1 MSYKTWFLGFA
12 ASVATLL
19 HAVEPWAVWTN
30 FTGADATDG
39 LAPQASSTQNGIDG
53 GTWRLKLGSGS
64 SVTGGGVI
72 STGTGSAVKIDLGQT
87 IDFGYNGTP
96 ITLLITLRNCAE
108 TTGKPIW
115 VYGTSGKT
123 IGATISAIDKSAGTA
138 SIRGVWNDALWNNN
152 NGPARAVNALAGS
165 DAVTLAFTNVATS
178 ATGGIQPYTVSGT
191 AVTALGQWTG
201 LKVGSTS
208 SSVISF
214 GNTESGTE
222 GGLDYEILQIAIY
235 RGEKPP
241 DLDLRNHSSRV
252 YTWQGTSTTF
262 HSGPWDLSSTWAL
275 DTSLGST
282 SGNTNAWKVFAS
294 NQTQYGAPGTILRF
308 VAKSGTVVN
317 GNLDASFSP
326 LSFGGLIVES
336 GATGY
341 ALTGSNNNGRLTE
354 LGASDA
360 STAFIF
366 HEDFTIDRSS
376 NAVATRTTTFYGT
389 AAVAV
394 DSGKTF
400 TITKEAAVDGA
411 AAVTLSGGGTLA
423 CSAGVTV
430 NGTLT
435 VEAGTL
441 SGAVALN
448 NGTLGLGGTAQ
459 TLTALT
465 GTGSVTATAETA
477 QLTVPD
483 LDLSAIAVDER
494 ITLAVSGRLTLGET
508 AQTLKLASLPTTL
521 NLANVQQWGLGDHP
535 LLICEGATDEQ
546 WAAMAV
552 ENLPAGVTVSR
563 AGATYTVTVGQTV
576 PLTWMAWGDSIT
588 EGESSEVS
596 YRHALWNQLAAAGY
610 DVTAV
615 GLRNTTHDQ
624 VQTTEPW
631 SWHNAWYGATVMPI
645 RHGVTS
651 LYLNLDTALEA
662 GGYPDLIT
670 VMIGTNDAASY
681 TGTRGTQ
688 DLDARFAEWRTFI
701 ERMAKLRPHSQI
713 IVATPPKLR
722 SNRAENLHTLIQG
735 YRDRIVAAK
744 DAGASPFNLSNVAFV
759 DMWSEAVLEDADYVS
774 DGTHPS
780 ASGCEKIAAVWFSAI
795 EQVLGTDGVKADLAI
810 AEVFNSDATTV
821 QVRLNKPVTLTEGA
835 TATLTGTE
843 VTLSNLTLS
852 ADGRVVTATASADL
866 PLCTALELT
875 LTGAQSVQVGTETA
889 PLTATFTA
897 LGSGAAANI
906 PDAYRT
912 GFKHRKTV
920 DLAADY
926 TAATD
931 IAEQDGVDAAE
942 ALSAIRRVAYY
953 LELQRAGSP
962 AQFVWVSMEAFD
974 SEARMGVPTA
984 ARGVHQREVK
994 HLQVYGNRGNFTN
1007 TTADATDVRG
1017 LIEFTPYT
1025 YNGTANAKTAT
1036 EELYTGAFDWRD
1048 TLFTSGDGYGCMQ
1061 VAQITGDGLVGPTWA
1076 PAKVLFAFNGFN
1088 SSSAADLGIGSFN
1101 TNLSASSG
1109 SVTQT
1114 YDWTYATS
1122 SGIAGIAPGAYTV
1135 RKLEIWVEPGEPL
1148 TWGGA
1153 AAGEWNTADGLV
1165 WTENKAFVAGDSVT
1179 FGALTEGTS
1188 ATITVPEALMASTL
1202 DVTQNAYTFSGA
1214 GSLTATTLTL
1224 AENASAIFN
1233 LPLTASSATIGANGT
1248 LTVKSLEGLSNIPG
1262 GSGTF
1267 VYDGGKGNTLTL
1279 GHTSA
1284 NTPKV
1289 TVESGTLVIPTANST
1304 SVSGSF
1310 NPVYT
1315 VKSGATLQW
1324 SGHDLVGWGRSNTVT
1339 VAEISGVLEKTGTA
1353 SNMNETFSGRLL
1365 LKDGGELRNSG
1376 NADYLMLHNSA
1387 VIEVEKGDSAKL
1399 TGNSFK
1405 SNNGTPI
1412 LRVGQ
1417 GATLTVEA
1425 PINLAAPLKKEG
1437 TGEWVQAQNG
1447 LSGAATLTVSEGRL
1461 TIERQ
1466 GGSRIWVASPIV
1478 VNEGA
1483 TLNIR
1488 KEVQK
1493 DSGATTINGTLT
1505 GDGLFYTS
1513 AAAASLSITASGR
1526 IVPTG
1531 ALTLQV
1537 TGGVSVAP
1545 GATIVANGNKLTCTN
1560 GLSLSS
1566 EGTIT
1571 IEVPSAAPFS
1581 LEPTEIISNIG
1592 SLTADNFTAPTGY
1605 TLAKT
1610 EAGALTLA
1618 LTPPPKPE
1626 QGEGAAADT
1635 TEWTTEAAQAI
1646 LTLTQGTVPT
1656 TINATTKGGAQ
1667 ALTAAEASAALAVF
1681 QHIAEATADG
1691 ATVTVTYDF
1700 GISDLSPSGTEIEVI
1715 AEVRSGDAAAEVTE
1729 GTTLSLVLEGE
1740 ATPIEGVTFAPV
1752 AGQAGKYRALV
1763 PPAKLSKPFK
1773 VRATR

>member
-1 MSYKTWFLGFA
+1 MSCKTWFLGLA

-19 HAVEPWAVWTN
+19 HAVEPWAVWTD
-30 FTGADATDG
+30 FTGADADTG
-39 LAPQASSTQNGIDG
+39 LAPQVSSTQNGIDAS
-53 GTWRLKLGSGS
+53 TWRLKLGSGS
-64 SVTGGGVI
+64 SVTGGG
-72 STGTGSAVKIDLGQT
+72 SLTTGTGSAVKIDLGQS
-87 IDFGYNGTP
+87 INFGYSSGTP
-96 ITLLITLRNCAE
+96 ITLLLTLRNCAE
-108 TTGKPIW
+108 TTGKPLW

-123 IGATISAIDKSAGTA
+123 IGATISAISKSAGTA

-165 DAVTLAFTNVATS
+165 DAVTLAFTNVAS
-178 ATGGIQPYTVSGT
+178 SDAGGIQPYTVSGT
-191 AVTALGQWTG
+191 AVTTLGEWVG
-201 LKVGSTS
+201 LKVGDTS

-235 RGEKPP
+235 YGEKPP
-241 DLDLRNHSSRV
+241 DLDLRNFSTRV

-262 HSGPWDLSSTWAL
+262 HKGPWSLSSIWAPDKSQGSSTTWQ
-275 DTSLGST
+275 
-282 SGNTNAWKVFAS
+282 VFAS
-294 NQTQYGAPGTILRF
+294 SQSQYSAPGAILRF
-308 VAKSGTVVN
+308 VPTSGSVVN
-317 GNLDASFSP
+317 GNLDAQFAPFS
-326 LSFGGLIVES
+326 LGGLIVES
-336 GATGY
+336 GANGYGLVSNYDNNRRLVLGSTGY
-341 ALTGSNNNGRLTE
+341 ATDYVL
-354 LGASDA
+354 
-360 STAFIF
+360 
-366 HEDFTIDRSS
+366 HEDFIINRGTS
-376 NAVATRTTTFYGT
+376 ATVANRTTTFYGT
-389 AAVAV
+389 AAVAI
-394 DSGKTF
+394 DTDKTL
-400 TITKEAAVDGA
+400 TIVKEAAVDGA

-430 NGTLT
+430 NGALT

-441 SGAVALN
+441 TGAVALN

-477 QLTVPD
+477 QLTVPN
-483 LDLSAIAVDER
+483 LDLSAIAVDEQ
-494 ITLAVSGRLTLGET
+494 ITLAVSGRLTLGAT

-521 NLANVQQWGLGDHP
+521 NLANVQQWGLGAHP

-563 AGATYTVTVGQTV
+563 EGATYTVTVTQTV

-588 EGESSEVS
+588 EGESSDVS
-596 YRHALWNQLAAAGY
+596 YRHALWNKLAAAGY

-645 RHGVTS
+645 RNGVTS

-701 ERMAKLRPHSQI
+701 ERMAKLRPQSQI

-722 SNRAENLHTLIQG
+722 ANRDEALHTLIEG
-735 YRDRIVAAK
+735 YRQRIVDAQS
-744 DAGASPFNLSNVAFV
+744 AGASPFNLPNVSFV
-759 DMWSEAVLEDADYVS
+759 DIWANTTLETEDYLT

-795 EQVLGTDGVKADLAI
+795 EQVLGTDGVKANLAI
-810 AEVFNSDATTV
+810 AEVFNSDATTLK
-821 QVRLNKPVTLTEGA
+821 VRLNKPVTLTEGA

-843 VTLSNLTLS
+843 ATLSNLTLS

-897 LGSGAAANI
+897 LGSGAAANV
-906 PDAYRT
+906 PADYRA

-920 DLAADY
+920 ALATDY
-926 TAATD
+926 TSATAV
-931 IAEQDGVDAAE
+931 AEEDGADAAE
-942 ALSAIRRVAYY
+942 TLPAARRVAYY
-953 LELQRAGSP
+953 LELQREGCP
-962 AQFVWVSMEAFD
+962 AQFVWVSMDAFAGEEA
-974 SEARMGVPTA
+974 MGVPTV
-984 ARGVHQREVK
+984 ARGNHQGKVTR
-994 HLQVYGNRGNFTN
+994 LQVYGNRGNFTN
-1007 TTADATDVRG
+1007 TSADATDVRG

-1025 YNGTANAKTAT
+1025 YSGTANAKTAT
-1036 EELYTGAFDWRD
+1036 EELYTGALDWRD
-1048 TLFTSGDGYGCMQ
+1048 TLNTSGNGYGCMQ
-1061 VAQITGDGLVGPTWA
+1061 VARITGEGLVGPTWA
-1076 PAKVLFAFNGFN
+1076 PAEMLFAFNGFN
-1088 SSSAADLGIGSFN
+1088 TTSAADLGIGSFN
-1101 TNLSASSG
+1101 TNLSATSASA
-1109 SVTQT
+1109 TQS
-1114 YDWTYATS
+1114 YDWTFATS

-1135 RKLEIWVEPGEPL
+1135 RKLEIWVEPGQAL
-1148 TWGGA
+1148 TWAGA
-1153 AAGEWNTADGLV
+1153 ATGEWNTSDGTV
-1165 WTENKAFVAGDSVT
+1165 WAENKAFVAGDAVT
-1179 FGALTEGTS
+1179 FGALTGEATK
-1188 ATITVPEALMASTL
+1188 ATISVPAATFSSALTVSQA
-1202 DVTQNAYTFSGA
+1202 AYTFSGEGEVSA
-1214 GSLTATTLTL
+1214 SKVTVSEGATASFAVPLTTDSVVVDGSLT
-1224 AENASAIFN
+1224 
-1233 LPLTASSATIGANGT
+1233 
-1248 LTVKSLEGLSNIPG
+1248 VKELEGLSAVPS

-1267 VYDGGKGNTLTL
+1267 VYDGGTGNTLTL

-1284 NTPKV
+1284 NTPNV
-1289 TVESGTLVIPTANST
+1289 TVASGTLVIPTSNSS

-1310 NPVYT
+1310 APVYT
-1315 VKSGATLQW
+1315 VASGATLQW
-1324 SGHDLVGWGRSNTVT
+1324 SGHDLVGWTRANTVK
-1339 VAEISGVLEKTGTA
+1339 VAEISGVLEKTGTG
-1353 SNMNETFSGRLL
+1353 SNMNETFSGLLL
-1365 LKDGGELRNSG
+1365 LKNGGEVRNSG
-1376 NADYLMLHNSA
+1376 SADYFMLHNNA
-1387 VIEVEKGDSAKL
+1387 VIEVEEGASAKL

-1405 SNNGTPI
+1405 SNNGTPAFK
-1412 LRVGQ
+1412 VGAN
-1417 GATLTVEA
+1417 ATLTVEA
-1425 PINLAAPLKKEG
+1425 PINVVAPLTKEG
-1437 TGEWVQAQNG
+1437 PGEWVQAQNG
-1447 LSGAATLTVSEGRL
+1447 LSGSATLTVSAGRL

-1505 GDGLFYTS
+1505 GDGLFYTT

-1560 GLSLSS
+1560 GLSLSD
-1566 EGTIT
+1566 EGTIK
-1571 IEVPSAAPFS
+1571 IEVPSATPFS
-1581 LEPTEIISNIG
+1581 LAPTEIISNIG
-1592 SLTADNFTAPTGY
+1592 NLTAENFMAPTGY
-1605 TLAKT
+1605 TLART
-1610 EAGALTLA
+1610 ETGALTLA
-1618 LTPPPKPE
+1618 ITPPPKPD

-1646 LTLTQGTVPT
+1646 LTLTGGTTPT
-1656 TINATTKGGAQ
+1656 TVIATTKGGAQ
-1667 ALTAAEASAALAVF
+1667 VLTAAEASAALAVF
-1681 QHIAEATADG
+1681 QDIATAEG
-1691 ATVTVTYDF
+1691 TTVTVTYDF
-1700 GISDLSPSGTEIEVI
+1700 GISGLSPAGTEIEVI

-1740 ATPIEGVTFAPV
+1740 ATPIEGVTFEPV
-1752 AGQAGKYRALV
+1752 EGQAGKYRALV
-1763 PPAKLSKPFK
+1763 DPAKLSKPFK